1 MPNVKYVIG
10 IDESGNGALCGP
22 LVVAAVAFRTDM
34 YECHPTFLDNKKHL
48 KIKDSKTIKSAK
60 DRDFLSTYIQNIATA
75 YITVEKTSNEIDER
89 LLAVVF
95 PEAIKLA
102 AARCIERLKSLDTNL
117 NPEDISVLIDGDVKK
132 PDLPFNIECIPGGDR
147 LDWRISAASIIAR
160 VYCDRAIDALHEKH
174 PAWKFNLSRGYPTK
188 EHKALLARLGPLEA
202 HRKSFKPVYE
212 AMPKA
217 MGIE

>member
-1 MPNVKYVIG
+1 MQNIKYVIG

-34 YECHPTFLDNKKHL
+34 DECPPVLGHSIKHL

-60 DRDFLSTYIQNIATA
+60 DRDFLSAYIQNIAAA
-75 YITVEKTSNEIDER
+75 YVVVEKTSNEIDER

-102 AARCIERLKSLDTNL
+102 AARCIERLKSIDTDL

-132 PDLPFNIECIPGGDR
+132 PALPYNIECIPGGDK

-160 VYCDRAIDALHEKH
+160 VYCDKAIDALHERH

-212 AMPKA
+212 SMPKII
-217 MGIE
+217 GLE